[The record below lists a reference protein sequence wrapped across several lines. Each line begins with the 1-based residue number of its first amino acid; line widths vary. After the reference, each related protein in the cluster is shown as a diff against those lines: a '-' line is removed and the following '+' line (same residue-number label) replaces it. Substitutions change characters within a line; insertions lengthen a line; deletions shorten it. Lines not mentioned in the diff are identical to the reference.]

1 MPGFTET
8 PLLDRAVDN
17 IKSKTGLTETP
28 AKPSLRTNPMK
39 RLITPDEVAQT
50 VIWLCGPGS
59 DVITGQSISVSGG
72 ATT

>member
-1 MPGFTET
+1 MSMQAQ
-8 PLLDRAVDN
+8 AVDN
-17 IKSKTGLTETP
+17 IKSKTGMSDGDARKAL
-28 AKPSLRTNPMK
+28 ASDNPMK